1 MPIDNPIFYL
11 TAVPAVLIAGVSKGG
26 FGGGLGM
33 LAVPLMALT
42 VPPTQAAA
50 ILLPILC
57 LMDLFGVGAYRR
69 HWHRANLAILF
80 SGALMGT
87 ALGTLT
93 FRFLDEATLRLLL
106 GLMALG
112 FTFGYR
118 FGGPD
123 RPPAGRNVLK
133 GGFWG
138 AVAGYTSFV
147 AHAGGLPVSIYLLP
161 QRLNKTVFVGTMAM
175 FFFAINYTK
184 LLPYAWLGQFAAV
197 NLATAAALAP
207 VAVAGVLLGIWLHD
221 RIDTTVFYRL
231 CHVMLFIAGVKLI
244 WDGLAGLA

>member
-1 MPIDNPIFYL
+1 MPIDNPFFYL
-11 TAVPAVLIAGVSKGG
+11 AAVPAVLIAGVSKGG

-106 GLMALG
+106 GLIALG
-112 FTFGYR
+112 FTLGYW
-118 FGGPD
+118 FAGFD
-123 RPPAGRNVLK
+123 RPPAERNILK

-138 AVAGYTSFV
+138 AVSGYTSFV

-184 LLPYAWLGQFAAV
+184 ILPYAWLGQFATG
-197 NLATAAALAP
+197 NLATAAVLGP
-207 VAVAGVLLGIWLHD
+207 VAILGVVAGIRLHH
-221 RIDTTVFYRL
+221 RIDTDRFYRL
-231 CHVMLFIAGVKLI
+231 CYAMLFVAGVKLL
-244 WDGLAGLA
+244 WDGVTGLI